1 MVITTQTL
9 HVKALGH
16 DINVHQL
23 LTNYRLGIGPVKN
36 YGLERE
42 APLSHHQRVDK
53 VNTSM
58 KINEDTEVKLDLKT
72 VVSIITITA
81 AFVGMYFTLKSDI
94 EEAKDLPIKRIE
106 YDLQHMSI
114 LEDIDELE
122 FRLEQSE
129 ELIETMFRLGIELDK
144 ELHKIDNDYES
155 NMDDKIKQLEG
166 KINSSNNNKRK
177 KRK

>member
-42 APLSHHQRVDK
+42 DPLSHHQRVDK
-53 VNTSM
+53 VNT
-58 KINEDTEVKLDLKT
+58 
-72 VVSIITITA
+72 
-81 AFVGMYFTLKSDI
+81 
-94 EEAKDLPIKRIE
+94 
-106 YDLQHMSI
+106 
-114 LEDIDELE
+114 
-122 FRLEQSE
+122 
-129 ELIETMFRLGIELDK
+129 IETMFRLGIELDK

>member
-1 MVITTQTL
+1 MVTTTQPL
-9 HVKALGH
+9 LGR
-16 DINVHQL
+16 V
-23 LTNYRLGIGPVKN
+23 LGLGTSAAAGNLSLQRPIGRVRT

-42 APLSHHQRVDK
+42 APLSHHQRVD
-53 VNTSM
+53 VENTSM

-72 VVSIITITA
+72 VISIITITA

-94 EEAKDLPIKRIE
+94 EEAKELPIKRIE

-122 FRLEQSE
+122 FRLSQSE

-155 NMDDKIKQLEG
+155 NMDDKIKHLEN
-166 KINSSNNNKRK
+166 KINSSSNTKRK